1 MFSRTWTE
9 RVTFTAM
16 HEQANSR
23 ADHAFYIEAV
33 RRGIEEHDVRVADVR
48 LSTTPDGR
56 REAALVL
63 RPDAAAFVERVP
75 EEASANWDED
85 NGWSV
90 LVRHGSLVNR
100 VYKGLGVL
108 PGPEDVAAWV
118 VVLLAHPELTPSYEE
133 PPYRD
138 HAVADP
144 EFEDQLTRYAPG
156 H

>member
-1 MFSRTWTE
+1 MNEQASSRT
-9 RVTFTAM
+9 
-16 HEQANSR
+16 S
-23 ADHAFYIEAV
+23 HAFYIEAV
-33 RRGIEEHDVRVADVR
+33 RRGIEEHDVRVADVQVGTAR
-48 LSTTPDGR
+48 DGR
-56 REAALVL
+56 REATLVL
-63 RPDAAAFVERVP
+63 RPDAEAYLERVP
-75 EEASANWDED
+75 QEASASWDED

-108 PGPEDVAAWV
+108 PDPEDAVAWV

-133 PPYRD
+133 HPYRD

-144 EFEDQLTRYAPG
+144 GFEDQLARYAPG